1 MLRDHLTAAEPDS
14 DVTGRVGL
22 SSEQRRQEV
31 AGAVGEEGEAINASH
46 VCKASSKMRSKRETY
61 FTLHLPRI

>member
-1 MLRDHLTAAEPDS
+1 MPRDHPTAGEPDS

-22 SSEQRRQEV
+22 SSEQRQPEV
-31 AGAVGEEGEAINASH
+31 GGEVGEEGEAVNANH
-46 VCKASSKMRSKRETY
+46 VCKTSSKMRSKRETY